1 MSNKMEKLYDEY
13 HERQMELREKAIE
26 YLTNII
32 KRNYSGNEDIDD
44 NDFRS
49 AAESYLSELESDI
62 VDNSDDLNWMVEN
75 Q

>member
-1 MSNKMEKLYDEY
+1 MSNKMEMLHDNC
-13 HERQMELREKAIE
+13 HELQTELREKVIE

-32 KRNYSGNEDIDD
+32 KRNYSGNEDVDD

-49 AAESYLSELESDI
+49 AAESYLSELESNI
-62 VDNSDDLNWMVEN
+62 IDNSDDLNWMVEN

>member
-1 MSNKMEKLYDEY
+1 MSNKMEKLYNEY

-32 KRNYSGNEDIDD
+32 KTNYSGEEDVDD

-49 AAESYLSELESDI
+49 AAESYLSELEGDI
-62 VDNSDDLNWMVEN
+62 IDNSGDLNQMVES

>member
-32 KRNYSGNEDIDD
+32 KKAYSGEEDVDD
-44 NDFRS
+44 SDFKSS
-49 AAESYLSELESDI
+49 AEYYFRELEDNI
-62 VDNSDDLNWMVEN
+62 FENSDDLNWVVEN

>member
-1 MSNKMEKLYDEY
+1 MSNKMEKLYNAY
-13 HERQMELREKAIE
+13 HERQMELREKTIE

-32 KRNYSGNEDIDD
+32 KTNYSGEEDVDD

-62 VDNSDDLNWMVEN
+62 ADNSDDLNQMVES

>member
-1 MSNKMEKLYDEY
+1 MSNKMEKLHNEY

-32 KRNYSGNEDIDD
+32 KEAYSGEEDVDD
-44 NDFRS
+44 SDFKSS
-49 AAESYLSELESDI
+49 AEYYFRELEDNI
-62 VDNSDDLNWMVEN
+62 FENSDDLNWVVEN